1 MGRKSQEQSILLKA
15 TTNSTFDI
23 LLKKAEQEGRVGGKH
38 RCGIC
43 GMLFHSTGD
52 AKMCC
57 ESLRN
62 KK

>member
-1 MGRKSQEQSILLKA
+1 MGRKGQEQSILLKA

-23 LLKKAEQEGRVGGKH
+23 LLKKAEQEGRIGGKH

-43 GMLFHSTGD
+43 GMLYHSLVES
-52 AKMCC
+52 KSCC